1 LASSSAEKTGS
12 TRTSAE
18 LRAYFAS
25 VPPNVRRNLKK
36 VRETI
41 RGVAPDAV
49 EHFSYGMPA
58 FRLDGKP
65 LVWYAAWKKH
75 YSIYPFGAAI
85 LRAHASDAERYE
97 TSKGTIRFPIMEPP
111 PFDLV
116 RRLVKARVAELR
128 EATRTG
134 TTR

>member
-1 LASSSAEKTGS
+1 MASPSADKTGS
-12 TRTSAE
+12 TRTSAQ

-25 VPPNVRRNLKK
+25 VSPDVRRNLKK

-41 RGVAPDAV
+41 RAVAPDAV

-58 FRLDGKP
+58 FRLNGKQ

-75 YSIYPFGAAI
+75 YSTYPFGAVI
-85 LRAHASDAERYE
+85 LRAHASQAERYE
-97 TSKGTIRFPIMEPP
+97 TSKGTIRFPIAEPV

-128 EATRTG
+128 QETRTG
-134 TTR
+134 TNR

>member
-1 LASSSAEKTGS
+1 LASSREEKADS
-12 TRTSAE
+12 TRIGAQ

-25 VPPNVRRNLKK
+25 LPPDVRRNLKK

-41 RGVAPDAV
+41 RAAAPDAV

-58 FRLDGKP
+58 FHLDGKQ
-65 LVWYAAWKKH
+65 LVWYAAWKQH
-75 YSIYPFGAAI
+75 YSLYPFGAAI

-97 TSKGTIRFPIMEPP
+97 TSKGTIRFPITEPP

-128 EATRTG
+128 RDS
-134 TTR
+134 